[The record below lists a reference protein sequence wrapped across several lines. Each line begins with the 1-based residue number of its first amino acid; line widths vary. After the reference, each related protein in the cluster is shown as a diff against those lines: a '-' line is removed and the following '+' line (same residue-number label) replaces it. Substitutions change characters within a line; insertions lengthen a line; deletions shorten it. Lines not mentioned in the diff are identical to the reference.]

1 MGEQRPRCATAY
13 MDLEL
18 LNPFAADY
26 PEHVESSHE
35 FGDAKAVCARFNGGG
50 IFAGQYIAVG
60 REQGRVSIFDFETK
74 ESIRFL
80 HGHTRTVS
88 TVCWSQSSRY
98 LLTAAADWLVN
109 VWDLSV
115 RPSDLLSDSR
125 KRCIRFDAEVTSAQ
139 LHPRNS
145 KLFVATLNQQREPE
159 LVDFRLKDAREE
171 QYRFQLEM
179 PSGFDEQGEP
189 VYGRSADRM
198 SDDEDD
204 EDESREM
211 ATICRFNPT
220 GDLIF
225 AGTSEGNI
233 VVWDT
238 VTREPL
244 SYQQVC
250 APSEILS
257 IEFDPSG
264 TSIVVN
270 AKDRCL
276 RVLRL
281 SEGGDDDNEQSDAV
295 LSSPS
300 RPRRRRIEDP
310 RKLRMDEE
318 HRFQDL
324 VNRTP
329 WKGAN
334 FSRDGEYI
342 VGGADNNG
350 SHNIYIWDRT
360 AGSLIKI
367 LEGPKDPLSDLHWHP
382 TRPVIASVS
391 QLGALMPPALR
402 SSRRTASTPRRRT
415 SLTLRMSRRPDSAKR
430 RCRTRTSTSR
440 RSSWGDSRRLRHRS
454 HRARAATSDD
464 DWTGSRTR
472 LTATGPTR
480 PSSRETWRKTTRTT
494 SSTSPWTSLGPSV
507 ASLTSRLYC
516 SIRLYMALMYECIH
530 PHPL

>member
-391 QLGALMPPALR
+391 QLGALYI
-402 SSRRTASTPRRRT
+402 
-415 SLTLRMSRRPDSAKR
+415 
-430 RCRTRTSTSR
+430 
-440 RSSWGDSRRLRHRS
+440 WV
-454 HRARAATSDD
+454 
-464 DWTGSRTR
+464 
-472 LTATGPTR
+472 
-480 PSSRETWRKTTRTT
+480 T
-494 SSTSPWTSLGPSV
+494 SSTENWGAYAPGFEELEENREYPEKEDEFDVEDESKARQREEEMQDKNVDITTIELGRLEATAPPESPSKSSNKRRRLDWEQNATDRDRAYEAFIARDLEENDTDNKFYIAVDV
-507 ASLTSRLYC
+507 AGAVRGFLD
-516 SIRLYMALMYECIH
+516 E
-530 PHPL
+530 